1 MQLLN
6 KRIAKS
12 KNSHV
17 AYFGIYIEQ
26 QVESDKRRVL
36 SSDIAQSTF
45 VKQVSEMWGVN

>member
-26 QVESDKRRVL
+26 PWEGKLAAVDAYSNLNALAAVRAVY
-36 SSDIAQSTF
+36 
-45 VKQVSEMWGVN
+45 